1 MALIDLLD
9 TGLSE
14 TFNVLKMQLSGK
26 WDKTNHAATS
36 SQCGNS
42 QYALQIHWSFPCTSH
57 SYSSFLFLSASGY
70 RFPLKSAKHS
80 VTVVPTLCH
89 PMNHSPPGSSVH
101 GILQA
106 EYWSGLSFP
115 SPGDLPHPGIKPA
128 SPALADRFF
137 TTEPPGKP
145 YLLYFPK

>member
-1 MALIDLLD
+1 MALIDLPD
-9 TGLSE
+9 TGLSQ
-14 TFNVLKMQLSGK
+14 TFSVLKMQLSGK
-26 WDKTNHAATS
+26 WDKTNDAATS

-42 QYALQIHWSFPCTSH
+42 QYALQIHWSFSCTSH
-57 SYSSFLFLSASGY
+57 SYSSFLFLCASGY

-106 EYWSGLSFP
+106 EYWSGLPFP
-115 SPGDLPHPGIKPA
+115 SPGDLSHPGIKPG
-128 SPALADRFF
+128 SPTLEAGSLP
-137 TTEPPGKP
+137 TEPPGKTQGQ
-145 YLLYFPK
+145 